1 MARLT
6 DQAAAVGDELK
17 AHARRAALHAG
28 PWVAR
33 LARFGY
39 ASKGVVYV
47 LVGFLALLAAIGA
60 GRARSS
66 RGALRTLL
74 DHPGGAVLLALM
86 GLGLAAYALWY
97 FVLAVRDPEG
107 YGTEFKGIAKR
118 VGAAGK
124 GVIHVALVVA
134 VIGMI
139 RGTRGGGDDERAVRD
154 WTARFMALPMG
165 RWLVIV
171 GGLCVLGWGI
181 VQLYKA
187 WRADL
192 DDQLE
197 LSRLSPTAHGWA
209 VRVSRFGL
217 AARGVVFAIVGAFLA
232 AAGWDA
238 NPHEAKGLGQALRYL
253 HHRPYGP
260 WLLGAVA
267 LGLVAYGAYEFIR
280 ARYRRIEPAIGSDAA
295 LKAGD
300 LRHWRMPAA
309 SSLALAPGASLPVAN
324 LQRRDEQ

>member
-1 MARLT
+1 MGHLA
-6 DQAAAVGDELK
+6 DQAAGVGDELK
-17 AHARRAALHAG
+17 AHARRAALHAS

-33 LARFGY
+33 FARFGY

-47 LVGFLALLAAIGA
+47 LVGFLALLAAVGA
-60 GRARSS
+60 GRAESS

-74 DHPGGAVLLALM
+74 DHPGGAVVLCVI

-107 YGTEFKGIAKR
+107 YGTDLRGIAKR
-118 VGAAGK
+118 AAAAGK
-124 GVIHVALVVA
+124 GVVHVALVVA
-134 VIGMI
+134 VVGMI
-139 RGTRGGGDDERAVRD
+139 RGTRRGDDEHAVGD
-154 WTARFMALPMG
+154 WTARFMSLPMG

-171 GGLCVLGWGI
+171 GGLCVLGWGV

-192 DDQLE
+192 DDQLD
-197 LSRLSPTAHGWA
+197 LSRLGPAAHRWA
-209 VRVSRFGL
+209 VGVSRFGL
-217 AARGVVFAIVGAFLA
+217 AARGAVFAVVGAFLA

-280 ARYRRIEPAIGSDAA
+280 ARYRRIEPAIGSDATM
-295 LKAGD
+295 KAGD
-300 LRHWRMPAA
+300 LRHWRMPAT
-309 SSLALAPGASLPVAN
+309 
-324 LQRRDEQ
+324 